1 MSKTSVAIVED
12 DPDLRESL
20 RRVIAASD
28 AFETA
33 WIAES
38 LEAARRQLHC
48 RCALLILDLSL
59 PDGGG
64 LGLLPALHRCQ
75 PATRVIAYTVFD
87 DEAHVVA
94 AVEAGIDAYLLK
106 ESSAEDL
113 LEALAQTR
121 DGASP
126 ISPSVA
132 RYLLRRL
139 RRSEESP
146 GERPVALT
154 PREREVLERLARGYS
169 YREVGSHLGMTS
181 HTVAHH
187 VKNIYPKLAVASRA
201 QAVYRALQDGL
212 ISLDP

>member
-12 DPDLRESL
+12 DPGLLEAL
-20 RRVIAASD
+20 RRVIVASE
-28 AFETA
+28 AFTLAWTA
-33 WIAES
+33 DS
-38 LEAARRQLHC
+38 LEAARRQLTC
-48 RCALLILDLSL
+48 GCALLILDLSL

-64 LGLLPALHRCQ
+64 LGLLPALRRCQ
-75 PATRVIAYTVFD
+75 PRTRVIAYTVFD

-113 LEALAQTR
+113 LDALAQTR

-139 RRSEESP
+139 RRVEETA
-146 GERPVALT
+146 GERPVSLT

-169 YREVGSHLGMTS
+169 YREVGSHLGMTP